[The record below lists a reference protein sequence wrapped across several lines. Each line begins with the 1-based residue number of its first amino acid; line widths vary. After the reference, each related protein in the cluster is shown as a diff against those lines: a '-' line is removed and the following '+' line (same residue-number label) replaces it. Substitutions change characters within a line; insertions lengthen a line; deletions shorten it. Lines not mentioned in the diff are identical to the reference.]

1 MYGISQTPP
10 SHYATQCIFILYLG
24 QIFHGHHSIFPTF
37 TLTLTAQLPLLISSD
52 NNNSSS
58 SSATAKTYLLFKLP
72 LLSQSHTHD
81 IVTKMPSFVRPS
93 VRLICISQ
101 RIFARLCPIIF
112 LQRPDRQKGSP
123 IQNRLEQSSTYTDTH
138 SGLLV
143 LCTNRCHFYN
153 IDFNSIL
160 LMFLHPSPNT
170 FFVSQDETT
179 LGGFLLCM
187 NFWYMFLFSYHQT
200 LEILHYQVGI
210 YYLAIIVNIST
221 VNGSDV
227 SIENHDPFCNHFK
240 TLLTQKKLWSVKNI

>member
-1 MYGISQTPP
+1 MYGIAQTPP

-81 IVTKMPSFVRPS
+81 IVTKMPSFVR
-93 VRLICISQ
+93 LICISQ

-123 IQNRLEQSSTYTDTH
+123 IQNRLEQSSI
-138 SGLLV
+138 
-143 LCTNRCHFYN
+143 R
-153 IDFNSIL
+153 I
-160 LMFLHPSPNT
+160 
-170 FFVSQDETT
+170 
-179 LGGFLLCM
+179 
-187 NFWYMFLFSYHQT
+187 QT
-200 LEILHYQVGI
+200 LTVVCQYYVPIDVTFIIQILI
-210 YYLAIIVNIST
+210 L
-221 VNGSDV
+221 
-227 SIENHDPFCNHFK
+227 FC
-240 TLLTQKKLWSVKNI
+240 